1 MAACFSFYHLYL
13 SHMKSVNGNREDLP
27 VFFFI
32 INIEHFLQGSLVL
45 NNKLMKKYCEFPMF
59 HAVSS

>member
-1 MAACFSFYHLYL
+1 
-13 SHMKSVNGNREDLP
+13 MKSVNGNREDLP